1 MQIADLSCAPFSSTC
16 QGTLHT
22 TQLRFSVQRSTY
34 KKVVVPFTLDSEF
47 QKMSEKNEDIV
58 EIKGFLYDYFQN
70 LRQSRS
76 SLREVR

>member
-1 MQIADLSCAPFSSTC
+1 
-16 QGTLHT
+16 LHT
-22 TQLRFSVQRSTY
+22 TQLRFSVQRSSY
-34 KKVVVPFTLDSEF
+34 KKGVVPFTLDSEF